1 MLALNNHKY
10 AQCGVKIYDNKIV
23 LQSYATDVIYI
34 DLLNRRIMCTG
45 LYSAT
50 TRKHISWF
58 LSEYFPSIPYQTIRD
73 MKKSEWVNMYDL
85 YTL

>member
-10 AQCGVKIYDNKIV
+10 AQCGVKNYDNKIV

-34 DLLNRRIMCTG
+34 DLLNRKIMCTG

-58 LSEYFPSIPYQTIRD
+58 LSEYFPTIPYQTIRD

-85 YTL
+85 